1 MHVLNYSM
9 MQWVLSIV
17 VGVSLSRFINTIALI
32 GRKKDQVKFDFLLVS
47 ILFATTTQMIHLWFN
62 SPHYFSNI
70 EGVYI
75 PYMLLFLIT
84 LIYAT
89 AVESLLPDSS
99 VLDALGTIDL
109 RDVYYQQKDLFY
121 LAQFL
126 IGVIMLSLYIFYPQ
140 VEGMAFGLESKMV
153 EIPILFVLTIVFPII
168 LIISNKYYLHVC
180 NMILI
185 LFGFLSQIIKYAI
198 TMT

>member
-1 MHVLNYSM
+1 MVLDYSM
-9 MQWVLSIV
+9 MQWVLPIV
-17 VGVSLSRFINTIALI
+17 VGISLSRFINTLALI
-32 GRKKDQVKFDFLLVS
+32 GRKKDQVKFDFLLIS

-62 SPHYFSNI
+62 SPGYFSNI
-70 EGVYI
+70 EGIYI

-89 AVESLLPDSS
+89 AIESLLPNSS
-99 VLDALGTIDL
+99 VLETVGTVDL

-153 EIPILFVLTIVFPII
+153 EIPILFILTIVFPII
-168 LIISNKYYLHVC
+168 LIISNNYFLHVF
-180 NMILI
+180 NMMLI
-185 LFGFLSQIIKYAI
+185 SLGFLGQILKYAT

>member
-1 MHVLNYSM
+1 MVLDYSM

-17 VGVSLSRFINTIALI
+17 VGVSLSRFINTLALI
-32 GRKKDQVKFDFLLVS
+32 GRKKDQVKFDFLLIS

-62 SPHYFSNI
+62 SPGYFSNI
-70 EGVYI
+70 EGIYI

-89 AVESLLPDSS
+89 AIESLLPNSS
-99 VLDALGTIDL
+99 VLETVGTVDL
-109 RDVYYQQKDLFY
+109 RNVYYQQKDLFY

-153 EIPILFVLTIVFPII
+153 EIPILFILTIVFPII
-168 LIISNKYYLHVC
+168 LIISNNYFLHVF
-180 NMILI
+180 NMMLI
-185 LFGFLSQIIKYAI
+185 SLGFLGQILKYAT

>member
-1 MHVLNYSM
+1 MVLDYSM

-17 VGVSLSRFINTIALI
+17 VGVSLSRFINTLALI
-32 GRKKDQVKFDFLLVS
+32 GRKKDQVKFDFLLIS

-62 SPHYFSNI
+62 SPGYFR
-70 EGVYI
+70 YI

-89 AVESLLPDSS
+89 AIESLLPNSS
-99 VLDALGTIDL
+99 VLETVGTVDL
-109 RDVYYQQKDLFY
+109 RAVYYQQKDLFY

-153 EIPILFVLTIVFPII
+153 EIPILFILTIVFPII
-168 LIISNKYYLHVC
+168 LIISNNYFLHVF
-180 NMILI
+180 NMMLI
-185 LFGFLSQIIKYAI
+185 SLGFLGQILKYAT

>member
-1 MHVLNYSM
+1 MPVLNYSM

-17 VGVSLSRFINTIALI
+17 VGVSLSRFINTLALI
-32 GRKKDQVKFDFLLVS
+32 GRKKDQVKFDFLLIS

-62 SPHYFSNI
+62 SPGYFSNI
-70 EGVYI
+70 EGIYI

-89 AVESLLPDSS
+89 AIESLLPNSS
-99 VLDALGTIDL
+99 VLETVGTVDL
-109 RDVYYQQKDLFY
+109 RNVYYQQKDLFY

-153 EIPILFVLTIVFPII
+153 EIPILFILTIVFPII
-168 LIISNKYYLHVC
+168 LIISNNYFLHVF
-180 NMILI
+180 NMMLI
-185 LFGFLSQIIKYAI
+185 SLGFLGQILKYAT
-198 TMT
+198 TMS

>member
-1 MHVLNYSM
+1 M

-17 VGVSLSRFINTIALI
+17 VGVSLSRFINTLALI
-32 GRKKDQVKFDFLLVS
+32 GRKKDQVKFDFLLIS

-62 SPHYFSNI
+62 SPGYFSNI
-70 EGVYI
+70 EGIYI

-89 AVESLLPDSS
+89 AIESLLPNSS
-99 VLDALGTIDL
+99 VLETVGTVDL

-153 EIPILFVLTIVFPII
+153 EIPILFILTIVFPII
-168 LIISNKYYLHVC
+168 LIISNNYFLHVF
-180 NMILI
+180 NMMLI
-185 LFGFLSQIIKYAI
+185 SLGFLGQILKYAT

>member
-1 MHVLNYSM
+1 MVLDYSM

-32 GRKKDQVKFDFLLVS
+32 GGKKDQVKFDFLLIS

-62 SPHYFSNI
+62 SPGYFSNI
-70 EGVYI
+70 EGMYI

-89 AVESLLPDSS
+89 AIESLLPNSS
-99 VLDALGTIDL
+99 VLETVTTVDL
-109 RDVYYQQKDLFY
+109 REVYFHQKDLFY
-121 LAQFL
+121 LAQLL
-126 IGVIMLSLYIFYPQ
+126 IGIIVLVLYIFYPQ
-140 VEGMAFGLESKMV
+140 VKGLAFGLESKMV
-153 EIPILFVLTIVFPII
+153 EIPILLVMAIAFPVM
-168 LIISNKYYLHVC
+168 LIISNNYYLHVF

-185 LFGFLSQIIKYAI
+185 SLGFISQIFKYAT
-198 TMT
+198 TMK

>member
-1 MHVLNYSM
+1 MVLDYSM

-17 VGVSLSRFINTIALI
+17 VGVSLSRFINTLALI
-32 GRKKDQVKFDFLLVS
+32 GRKKDQVKFDFLLIS

-62 SPHYFSNI
+62 SPGYFSNI
-70 EGVYI
+70 EGIYI

-89 AVESLLPDSS
+89 AIESLLPNSS
-99 VLDALGTIDL
+99 VLETVSTVDL
-109 RDVYYQQKDLFY
+109 SNVYYQQKDLFY

-153 EIPILFVLTIVFPII
+153 EIPILFILTIVFPII
-168 LIISNKYYLHVC
+168 LIISNNYFLHVF
-180 NMILI
+180 NMMLI
-185 LFGFLSQIIKYAI
+185 SLGFLGQILKYAT

>member
-1 MHVLNYSM
+1 MVLDYSM

-17 VGVSLSRFINTIALI
+17 VGVSLSRFINTLALI
-32 GRKKDQVKFDFLLVS
+32 GRKKDQVKFDFLLIS

-62 SPHYFSNI
+62 SPGYFSNI
-70 EGVYI
+70 EGIYI

-89 AVESLLPDSS
+89 AIESLLPNSS
-99 VLDALGTIDL
+99 VLETVGTVDL

-153 EIPILFVLTIVFPII
+153 EIPILVILTIVFPII
-168 LIISNKYYLHVC
+168 LIISNNYFLHVF
-180 NMILI
+180 NMMLI
-185 LFGFLSQIIKYAI
+185 SLGFLGQILKYAT

>member
-1 MHVLNYSM
+1 MVLDYSM

-17 VGVSLSRFINTIALI
+17 VGVSLSRFINTFALI
-32 GRKKDQVKFDFLLVS
+32 GRKKDQVKFDFLLIS

-62 SPHYFSNI
+62 SPGYFSNI
-70 EGVYI
+70 EGIYI

-89 AVESLLPDSS
+89 AIESLLPNSS
-99 VLDALGTIDL
+99 VLETVGTVDL
-109 RDVYYQQKDLFY
+109 RDVYYQKKDLFY

-153 EIPILFVLTIVFPII
+153 EIPILFILTIVFPII
-168 LIISNKYYLHVC
+168 LIISNNYFLHVF
-180 NMILI
+180 NMMLI
-185 LFGFLSQIIKYAI
+185 SLGFLGQILKYAT

>member
-1 MHVLNYSM
+1 MVLDYSM

-17 VGVSLSRFINTIALI
+17 VGVSLSRFINTLALI
-32 GRKKDQVKFDFLLVS
+32 GRKKDHVKFDFLLIS

-62 SPHYFSNI
+62 SPGYFSNI
-70 EGVYI
+70 EGIYI

-89 AVESLLPDSS
+89 AIESLLPNSS
-99 VLDALGTIDL
+99 VLETVGTVDL
-109 RDVYYQQKDLFY
+109 RNVYYQQKDLFY

-153 EIPILFVLTIVFPII
+153 EIPILFILTIVFPII
-168 LIISNKYYLHVC
+168 LIISNNYFLHVF
-180 NMILI
+180 NMMLI
-185 LFGFLSQIIKYAI
+185 SLGFLGQILKYAT

>member
-1 MHVLNYSM
+1 MVLDYSM

-17 VGVSLSRFINTIALI
+17 VGVSLSRFINTLALI
-32 GRKKDQVKFDFLLVS
+32 GRKKDQVKFDFLLIS

-62 SPHYFSNI
+62 SPGYFSNI
-70 EGVYI
+70 EGIYI

-89 AVESLLPDSS
+89 AIESLLPNSS
-99 VLDALGTIDL
+99 VLETVGTVDL
-109 RDVYYQQKDLFY
+109 SDVYYQQKDLFY

-153 EIPILFVLTIVFPII
+153 EIPILFILTIVFPII
-168 LIISNKYYLHVC
+168 LIISNNYFLHVF
-180 NMILI
+180 NMMLI
-185 LFGFLSQIIKYAI
+185 SLGFLGQILKYAT

>member
-1 MHVLNYSM
+1 MVLDYSM

-32 GRKKDQVKFDFLLVS
+32 GGKKDQVKFDFLLIS

-62 SPHYFSNI
+62 SPGYFSNI
-70 EGVYI
+70 GGMYI

-89 AVESLLPDSS
+89 AIESLLLNSS
-99 VLDALGTIDL
+99 VLETVTTVDL
-109 RDVYYQQKDLFY
+109 REVYFHQKDLFY
-121 LAQFL
+121 LAQLL
-126 IGVIMLSLYIFYPQ
+126 IGIIVLVLYIFYPQ
-140 VEGMAFGLESKMV
+140 VKGLTFGLESKMV
-153 EIPILFVLTIVFPII
+153 EIPILLVMTIVFPVM
-168 LIISNKYYLHVC
+168 LIISNNYYLHVF

-185 LFGFLSQIIKYAI
+185 SLGFISQIFKYAT
-198 TMT
+198 TMK

>member
-1 MHVLNYSM
+1 MVLDYSM

-17 VGVSLSRFINTIALI
+17 VGVSLSRFINTLALI
-32 GRKKDQVKFDFLLVS
+32 GRKKDQVKFDFLLIS

-62 SPHYFSNI
+62 SPGYFSNI
-70 EGVYI
+70 EGIYI

-89 AVESLLPDSS
+89 AIESLLPNSS
-99 VLDALGTIDL
+99 VLETVGTVDL

-140 VEGMAFGLESKMV
+140 VASRRSGLWPRIE
-153 EIPILFVLTIVFPII
+153 
-168 LIISNKYYLHVC
+168 N
-180 NMILI
+180 
-185 LFGFLSQIIKYAI
+185 G
-198 TMT
+198 

>member
-1 MHVLNYSM
+1 M
-9 MQWVLSIV
+9 
-17 VGVSLSRFINTIALI
+17 
-32 GRKKDQVKFDFLLVS
+32 
-47 ILFATTTQMIHLWFN
+47 
-62 SPHYFSNI
+62 
-70 EGVYI
+70 YI

-153 EIPILFVLTIVFPII
+153 EIPILFVVTIVFPII

-185 LFGFLSQIIKYAI
+185 LFGFLGQIIKYAI

>member
-1 MHVLNYSM
+1 MVLDYSM

-32 GRKKDQVKFDFLLVS
+32 GRKKDQVKFDFLLIS

-62 SPHYFSNI
+62 SPGYFSNI
-70 EGVYI
+70 EGIYL
-75 PYMLLFLIT
+75 PYMLLFLIV

-89 AVESLLPDSS
+89 AIESLLPTSS
-99 VLDALGTIDL
+99 VIETDGTVDL
-109 RDVYYQQKDLFY
+109 REVYFHQKDLFY

-126 IGVIMLSLYIFYPQ
+126 IGVILLLLYIFYPE
-140 VEGMAFGLESKMV
+140 VEGLAFGLESKMV
-153 EIPILFVLTIVFPII
+153 EIPILFIMTIVFPVM
-168 LIISNKYYLHVC
+168 LIISNNYYLHVF

-185 LFGFLSQIIKYAI
+185 SLSFIGQIFKYAT
-198 TMT
+198 TMK